1 MNSQKLWYLFGILA
15 AVCIGISIGS
25 GTKLIQKSPIKEI
38 SVEKIE
44 TETADELPYTE
55 LLQMKDPLGRYK
67 VGLYFPSTIVV
78 EFKNYN
84 YSTYV
89 DAVSKICEIYPGNQ
103 IIPISVLTVNGRTS
117 HLIIPI
123 KDFKAKSVHP

>member
-1 MNSQKLWYLFGILA
+1 VLFVGVGIGIL
-15 AVCIGISIGS
+15 GINPLENYLSV
-25 GTKLIQKSPIKEI
+25 QKSPIKEI